1 MTQDVKSE
9 FGIALVSWVFV
20 LISKMVELLPELQ
33 IFAVFLA
40 IISSFI
46 SIVIGLPKAISTI
59 KKLFR

>member
-46 SIVIGLPKAISTI
+46 SIVIGLPKAIATI

>member
-46 SIVIGLPKAISTI
+46 SIVIGLPKAIAVI